1 MRGLSLLAADAF
13 TDAADAVVRA
23 AEFVPLRGNS
33 LLVRM
38 QTVRLHRPHPQ
49 YRLAE

>member
-1 MRGLSLLAADAF
+1 MRQMPSPVLPNPLL
-13 TDAADAVVRA
+13 
-23 AEFVPLRGNS
+23 ERGNS

-38 QTVRLHRPHPQ
+38 QTVRLHRPHSQ

>member
-1 MRGLSLLAADAF
+1 MRRMPLPVLRNPLLM
-13 TDAADAVVRA
+13 
-23 AEFVPLRGNS
+23 RGNS
-33 LLVRM
+33 LLARM